1 MEDYAAGKINEFELN
16 ESVPKNFKINV
27 GWGKNIPQKDKNSM
41 KQFYKV
47 QNMQLKKKKN
57 L

>member
-27 GWGKNIPQKDKNSM
+27 GWGKNISQKDKNSM
-41 KQFYKV
+41 KQFYRFKIC
-47 QNMQLKKKKN
+47 N
-57 L
+57 